1 MTATYALVGW
11 PLGHSLSPAMHQAA
25 FDALGIDARYVLRPT
40 PPGAFG
46 EVMDA
51 LRAGELAGVNVT
63 VPHKV
68 AAALAVEDESGV
80 VRRVGAVN
88 TIVRTPEG
96 FWRGENTDAA
106 GFLHVLR
113 RRGLD
118 DGRGRR
124 AVVLGAGG
132 AARAV
137 GGVLLQAGYAV
148 QILARSS
155 GTAAVAASHLARHVP
170 GARVGTGPLEPAGIV
185 ARVGQGA
192 GGATLLVNATPI
204 GSGALEGQS
213 PWPLDV
219 AVPAGVTVIDLVA
232 WPVETVLVRHARAS
246 GAAAEGGLEM
256 LVAQAAHAFR
266 LWTGRGLPLET
277 MRVAARAAMGG

>member
-1 MTATYALVGW
+1 MYALVGW
-11 PLGHSLSPAMHQAA
+11 PLGFSLSPAMHQAA
-25 FDALGIDARYVLRPT
+25 FDALGMDARYVLRPT

-68 AAALAVEDESGV
+68 AAANLVEDESGV

-88 TIVRTPEG
+88 TIVRSPEG
-96 FWRGENTDAA
+96 FWRGENTDAS
-106 GFLHVLR
+106 GVLHVLR

-137 GGVLLQAGYAV
+137 VGVLLQAGYGV
-148 QILARSS
+148 DILNRSS
-155 GTAAVAASHLARHVP
+155 ARAALVAAHLNRHFP
-170 GARVGTGPLEPAGIV
+170 GARLATGPLNAATVV
-185 ARVGQGA
+185 ARTAGA
-192 GGATLLVNATPI
+192 ALLVNATPV
-204 GSGALEGQS
+204 GGAGAPDAS
-213 PWPLDV
+213 PWPVDV
-219 AVPAGVTVIDLVA
+219 PVPAETTVIDLVA
-232 WPVETVLVRHARAS
+232 WPVETALVRHALAS
-246 GAAAEGGLEM
+246 GAPAEGGLEM
-256 LVAQAAHAFR
+256 LVAQAAQAFR
-266 LWTGRGLPLET
+266 LWTGSAAPMEVMRGA
-277 MRVAARAAMGG
+277 VVG